1 MRSASASAPRAVP
14 IVGLL
19 TTMRIT
25 LVMPPG
31 RSASHAS
38 RLTVNDSMSPPQPR
52 TALSIT
58 LDSEGADACSSMGT
72 GVAGP
77 SAERALRPERI
88 RERVLDTPIDIIE
101 WDDTVARILSW
112 GAARESRTVALCNA
126 HSLVTAQRDLSFGR
140 ILDDMDLATA
150 DGMSVVW
157 VLRMLG
163 HATQQRINGPDLMWR
178 CCERAAPSNLSIYL
192 LGSTERTLALLESRL
207 MAAFPTL
214 RIAGMHS
221 PPFRPLTVDED
232 AKLVSDINASGAHIV
247 FVSLG
252 CPKQEAWIAH
262 HRGRIA
268 SVMLGVGAAFDFLSG
283 ERSRAP
289 QWIQDKGLEWLYR
302 LVHEPFRLTGR
313 YFSTNSRFIVG
324 AARQLARGRDQRR
337 WSSRT

>member
-1 MRSASASAPRAVP
+1 
-14 IVGLL
+14 
-19 TTMRIT
+19 
-25 LVMPPG
+25 MPPG
-31 RSASHAS
+31 RPASHAV
-38 RLTVNDSMSPPQPR
+38 RLTVNDSMSPQLPR
-52 TALSIT
+52 TALSIA
-58 LDSEGADACSSMGT
+58 LDSGEADACSSMGT

-77 SAERALRPERI
+77 STERTRRAERI

-101 WDDTVARILSW
+101 WDETVARIMAW
-112 GAARESRTVALCNA
+112 GATRESRTVALCNA
-126 HSLVTAQRDLSFGR
+126 HSLVTAQLDADFAR
-140 ILDDMDLATA
+140 ILDDMDMATA

-178 CCERAAPSNLSIYL
+178 CCERAEASKLSIYL
-192 LGSTERTLALLESRL
+192 LGSTERTLALLETRL
-207 MAAFPTL
+207 SAAFPTL
-214 RIAGMHS
+214 RIAGTHS
-221 PPFRPLTVDED
+221 LPFRPLTDEED
-232 AKLVSDINASGAHIV
+232 ATLVSDVNASGAHLV

-289 QWIQDKGLEWLYR
+289 QWIQDNGLEWLYR
-302 LVHEPFRLTGR
+302 MVHEPFRLTGR

-324 AARQLARGRDQRR
+324 AARQLARGRAQRR
-337 WSSRT
+337 NSGRT